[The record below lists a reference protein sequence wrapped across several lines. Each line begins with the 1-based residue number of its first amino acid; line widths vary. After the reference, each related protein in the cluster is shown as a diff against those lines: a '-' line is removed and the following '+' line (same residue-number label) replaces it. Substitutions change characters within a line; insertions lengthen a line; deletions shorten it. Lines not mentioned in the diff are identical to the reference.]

1 MKKLFFIT
9 TALCCSLFFFQCNYS
24 GKSSAGADAPV
35 ENEVVKN
42 EEEEQDG
49 IREAMEM
56 EFELT
61 KDPKL
66 GFVPRQRLATAYEK
80 LYEARKSGRAA
91 RTSSLGINW
100 VERGPNDNQIGP
112 SNGNTRGPGSVAV
125 TSGRIRTIW
134 VDLNDPTNK
143 TVWVG
148 SVSGGL
154 WKTNDITNP
163 VPNWAVINDFFGN
176 LAITSITQN
185 PANKS
190 IMYFGTGERNNNF
203 DAVRGGGV
211 WKSTNGGTTWSLLP
225 GTTNFWNI
233 AKIACDAAGNLYV
246 GTNGNGLGVQRSTDG
261 GLTWSNI
268 TPATT
273 GGGTRVSE
281 LRISNTGRLHVTLSG
296 RTASTSGYFFTD
308 NPATVTS
315 AGWTSPITSFPD
327 VEFNCE
333 LSVTGNVL
341 YALPSNASDLTPQ
354 IYKSTDGGL
363 NWAATGASPPGS
375 SSSEPTINSA
385 QGWYNLAIG
394 ADPADPNIVIAGG
407 LNFYRTTDGGSSWS
421 QITRWVGTDLQ
432 YAHADHHGVV
442 WTGNQILV
450 ATDGGIFYSTDYGNT
465 WADRNIGLRTKQ
477 FYACAIH
484 PTSTNYFLGGTQDNG
499 THQFSLA
506 GLGKSV
512 EVFGG
517 DGGFCHIDE
526 NEPQF
531 QWGATVRSQYRRST
545 NGGTSWSSVTY
556 SSSIGQFIN
565 PTDYDDV
572 NNIMYTGGGVGQYVR
587 WNDPQTGSSFT
598 PVSVATATGG
608 TIRSF
613 KVSNYTNNRVFMG
626 AFDGVIVRVD
636 NAHTSSPVVTNI
648 KGSNTPNTTVSS
660 INNGT
665 SDNALIATYSNFGVQ
680 HVFVSTT
687 GGGAGGWTDVT
698 GNLPDIP
705 VRWGMFYPED
715 DTRAIVATDMGV
727 FETSNLNGASTI
739 WTINPTMPTV
749 RTNMLQYRPSDRTL
763 LAATHGRG
771 FWTATLPATAPFIRF
786 ASSYTYAGY
795 KEIGSTTAG
804 CQQFRDYTI
813 NMGIGTAPVGD
824 ANVQLSVS
832 GGTAVEGVDY
842 DITTNGS
849 FTSPSKVLTFPS
861 GSTATRSFTLRIY
874 NDVQLE
880 NEENFTIS
888 YTVSGATNA
897 VATPG
902 ATSMTIRIEDN
913 DVEPLPS
920 TFSGQFNAGQY
931 DSDLSTASPFRSTK
945 NKFRIQYLF
954 TAADLAAAGIP
965 GAGNITSMTINVV
978 SKASTRPYNGFTIS
992 MANSTAGNLNTGF
1005 QSGTFTEVFNGNYTS
1020 VSGANTF
1027 NFTTPFAWNGTSNV
1041 LINICFDN
1049 GNLFD
1054 AGDDL
1059 VQGTGNVSNSTFRT
1073 STFSDA
1079 TAGTGCSLGA
1089 AFISF
1094 SRIVATF
1101 TASNGNG
1108 IATALNTNRN
1118 EFVGTGSGV
1127 HHFLQNG
1134 VGDVIA
1140 RMNNASANLGCVTA
1154 TISEAGTIWQSFYA
1168 GTRSQK
1174 VFNINY
1180 TGNANATYT
1189 VGLYFTTTE
1198 LAGKTP
1204 GALNI
1209 AQTSAANA
1217 AGANSS
1223 NSKVLATT
1231 VTSFGTGFLYTATV
1245 TGPARVFLTDGFVT
1259 SVFDVR
1265 DRMANFVKLLQ
1276 NPVRSSI
1283 YLEVQNDRRINIA
1296 ATLFT
1301 LKGQVLKTW
1310 NLGRAAGNTELPLS
1324 GVSLPAGTYLLR
1336 VDAGDKMQ
1344 SFKIV
1349 KQ

>member
-9 TALCCSLFFFQCNYS
+9 AALCASLFLFQCNYS
-24 GKSSAGADAPV
+24 GKSTAGADAPV
-35 ENEVVKN
+35 ETEVVQN
-42 EEEEQDG
+42 EEGQDG
-49 IREAMEM
+49 IRESMEM

-66 GFVPRQRLATAYEK
+66 GFVPRQRLAMAYEK

-100 VERGPNDNQIGP
+100 IERGPNDNQIGP
-112 SNGNTRGPGSVAV
+112 TNGNTRGPGSTAV
-125 TSGRIRTIW
+125 TSGRIRAIW

-154 WKTNDITNP
+154 WKTTDITAP
-163 VPNWAVINDFFGN
+163 VPNWAVVNDFFGN
-176 LAITSITQN
+176 LAITSIAQN

-190 IMYFGTGERNNNF
+190 IMYFGTGERNNNI

-211 WKSTNGGTTWSLLP
+211 WKTTNGGATWSLLP

-233 AKIACDAAGNLYV
+233 SKIACDAAGNLYV
-246 GTNGNGLGVQRSTDG
+246 GTNGNGLGLQRSTDG
-261 GLTWSNI
+261 GATWTNI
-268 TPATT
+268 TPTTT

-281 LRISNTGRLHVTLSG
+281 VRISNTGRLHVTLSG
-296 RTASTSGYFFTD
+296 RTPSTSGYFFTD
-308 NPATVTS
+308 NPATVTV
-315 AGWTSPITSFPD
+315 AGWTSPVTSFPN
-327 VEFNCE
+327 VEYNVE

-341 YALPSNASDLTPQ
+341 YALPSNASDLTPE

-363 NWAATGASPPGS
+363 NWVATGSSPPGATA
-375 SSSEPTINSA
+375 SEPTINSG

-407 LNFYRTTDGGSSWS
+407 LNFYRSIDGGTTWS
-421 QITRWVGTDLQ
+421 QITRWVGTELQ

-450 ATDGGIFYSTDYGNT
+450 ATDGGVFYSTDYGNS

-499 THQFSLA
+499 THQFSLP
-506 GLGKSV
+506 GLGKSI

-531 QWGATVRSQYRRST
+531 QWGSTTRSNYRRSV
-545 NGGTSWSSVTY
+545 NGGSNWSSVNY

-565 PTDYDDV
+565 PTDYDDI
-572 NNIMYTGGGVGQYVR
+572 NNIMYTSAGAGQYVR
-587 WNDPQTGSSFT
+587 WNDPQSGSSFT
-598 PVSVATATGG
+598 PVSVSSVTGG
-608 TIRSF
+608 TIRSL
-613 KVSNYTNNRVFMG
+613 KVSNFTNNRVYMG
-626 AFDGVIVRVD
+626 ASDGAIIRVD
-636 NAHTSSPVVTNI
+636 NAHTSIPSVTNI
-648 KGSNTPNTTVSS
+648 RGSVMPSAVVSS

-665 SDNALIATYSNFGVQ
+665 SDNFLIATYSNFGVQ

-715 DTRAIVATDMGV
+715 NTRAIIATDMGV
-727 FETSNLNGASTI
+727 FETTNLNGAATV
-739 WTINPTMPTV
+739 WTINPTLPTV
-749 RTNMLQYRPSDRTL
+749 KTNMLQYRPSDRTL

-795 KEIGSTTAG
+795 REVGSTITG
-804 CQQFRDYTI
+804 CQPYRDYTI
-813 NMGIGTAPVGD
+813 NMSIGSAPAGDATVQLTVANGTA
-824 ANVQLSVS
+824 Q
-832 GGTAVEGVDY
+832 EGVDF
-842 DITTNGS
+842 DVTTNGS
-849 FTSPSKVLTFPS
+849 FTSPSKTLTFPS

-874 NDVQLE
+874 NDVQME
-880 NEENFTIS
+880 DPESF
-888 YTVSGATNA
+888 TVSYAVSGTTNA
-897 VATPG
+897 QATPG
-902 ATSMTIRIEDN
+902 GQTMTFRIDDN
-913 DVEPLPS
+913 DAEPVPS
-920 TFSGQFNAGQY
+920 TFSGQYNLGSY
-931 DSDLSTASPFRSTK
+931 DSDLSTSSPFRSSRS
-945 NKFRIQYLF
+945 KFRIQYLF
-954 TAADLAAAGIP
+954 TAAEMTAAGVL

-978 SKASTRPYNGFTIS
+978 SKVSTRPYNGFTIS

-1005 QSGTFTEVFNGNYTS
+1005 QSGTFTEVFSGNYTS

-1027 NFTTPFAWNGTSNV
+1027 NFSTPFVWNGTSNV

-1049 GNLFD
+1049 GALSDLNN
-1054 AGDDL
+1054 DL
-1059 VQGTGNVSNSTFRT
+1059 VQGTGNVSSSTFYV

-1079 TAGTGCSLGA
+1079 TSGSGCSLGA
-1089 AFISF
+1089 AFISY

-1101 TASNGNG
+1101 SASNGNN
-1108 IATALNTNRN
+1108 IATALNTNRG
-1118 EFVGTGSGV
+1118 EFVSSGTGL

-1140 RMNNASANLGCVTA
+1140 RIGNASANLGCVTT
-1154 TISEAGTIWQSFYA
+1154 TISEAGTNWQSFYA

-1180 TGNANATYT
+1180 SGNANATYT
-1189 VGLYFTTTE
+1189 VGLYYTVAE
-1198 LAGKTP
+1198 LGNKTP

-1209 AQTSAANA
+1209 AQTSAATA
-1217 AGANSS
+1217 AGANAS

-1231 VTSFGTGFLYTATV
+1231 VSSFGLGYLFTATV
-1245 TGPARVFLTDGFVT
+1245 TGPARVLLTDGFVT
-1259 SVFDVR
+1259 SVNNVR

-1283 YLEVQNDRRINIA
+1283 YLDVQNDRRINMA

-1301 LKGQVLKTW
+1301 QKGQVLKTW

-1324 GVSLPAGTYLLR
+1324 GLALPAGTYLLR
-1336 VDAGDKMQ
+1336 IDAGDKMQ
-1344 SFKIV
+1344 TFKIV